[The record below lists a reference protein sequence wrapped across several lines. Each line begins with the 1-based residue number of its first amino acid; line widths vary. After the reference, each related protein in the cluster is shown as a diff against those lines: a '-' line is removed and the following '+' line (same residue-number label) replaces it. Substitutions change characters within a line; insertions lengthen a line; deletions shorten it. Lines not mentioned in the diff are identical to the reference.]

1 MPRLKPEDI
10 ISKVDAHYDSTH
22 PLRQRM
28 DADHQLYKL
37 DDYDAGDG
45 YQSYTSNEPQTYADK
60 IVAWMAG
67 AELVVRIP
75 PNGNPRNTREIN
87 NDKERFIIGALRS
100 ADERLALRLVPSI
113 RDQLAWFIAVRGW

>member
-10 ISKVDAHYDSTH
+10 IDRVEAHYDNTH
-22 PLRQRM
+22 SLRQRM

-37 DDYDAGDG
+37 SDFDAGDG

-60 IVAWMAG
+60 IIAWLTG

-75 PNGNPRNTREIN
+75 QMGILVTQ
-87 NDKERFIIGALRS
+87 ER
-100 ADERLALRLVPSI
+100 
-113 RDQLAWFIAVRGW
+113 

>member
-22 PLRQRM
+22 PLRKRM

-45 YQSYTSNEPQTYADK
+45 YRSYTSNEPQVMADK
-60 IVAWMAG
+60 IISWLTN
-67 AELVVRIP
+67 AEMVVRIP
-75 PNGNPRNTREIN
+75 FSGN
-87 NDKERFIIGALRS
+87 
-100 ADERLALRLVPSI
+100 
-113 RDQLAWFIAVRGW
+113 